1 MHKIILHFY
10 RKSTKNSL
18 ISAYPPLI
26 PIIKIFLTIPAML
39 LIFYFTDNQLY
50 VKFQKKLISHLWDNF
65 RQMDQQTDR
74 QSNKGDYNGPHQVY
88 LY

>member
-1 MHKIILHFY
+1 
-10 RKSTKNSL
+10 
-18 ISAYPPLI
+18 
-26 PIIKIFLTIPAML
+26 ML

-65 RQMDQQTDR
+65 RQMDQQTDG

-88 LY
+88 LGSNMIIRYFQCYSSAQVDTL